1 VLTIVHMNM
10 TINRL
15 LILAPTSRF
24 TLIEVDIGEHCQ
36 LKNENRNK
44 RKERRFEYI
53 KKHRKVLCLRN
64 QFAAY

>member
-1 VLTIVHMNM
+1 M

-36 LKNENRNK
+36 LKNENIPK
-44 RKERRFEYI
+44 LPQDAGFSEHLE
-53 KKHRKVLCLRN
+53 VTWV
-64 QFAAY
+64 